1 MQIEGDS
8 TSFEEAMR
16 GVHSSKWQEAK
27 EDEIKLKMTNDVW
40 DLEKIPNGAKTV
52 GCNGS
57 IRQNPKGI
65 ERINS

>member
-1 MQIEGDS
+1 
-8 TSFEEAMR
+8 MR